1 MAQSTETGGVIMLK
15 RCITAE
21 NRKLHVSPI
30 WVMFF
35 LLPII
40 SAGYGTFNYLQNLE
54 ILKDKWY
61 SLWTQHTLFY
71 SMFFFHA
78 MVAVYAAYLWRLEHL
93 GYNWNIIMASPVK
106 TRDLFAAK
114 FVVVAKLALLTHRFV
129 FLLYTFCGK
138 IFAHLSGWPP
148 IELPFF
154 LLRGALGDLAVIAV
168 QLVLSM
174 LIRSFALPV
183 FLALIGGISGI
194 FVSSKGLALLWPYSL
209 MQAGMNA
216 NKSKDVL
223 AGGYGLFIAGCV
235 IWLIVIFILA
245 DVLLK
250 KKDIRA

>member
-1 MAQSTETGGVIMLK
+1 MLK

-114 FVVVAKLALLTHRFV
+114 FVVVAKLALLTHGFV

-154 LLRGALGDLAVIAV
+154 LRGVLGALAVIAV

-216 NKSKDVL
+216 NRSEDAL
-223 AGGYGLFIAGCV
+223 AGSYGMFFLSCAF
-235 IWLIVIFILA
+235 WLAAMFLLA
-245 DVLLK
+245 WGLLRKRDVK
-250 KKDIRA
+250 A

>member
-1 MAQSTETGGVIMLK
+1 
-15 RCITAE
+15 
-21 NRKLHVSPI
+21 
-30 WVMFF
+30 
-35 LLPII
+35 
-40 SAGYGTFNYLQNLE
+40 
-54 ILKDKWY
+54 
-61 SLWTQHTLFY
+61 
-71 SMFFFHA
+71 MFFFHA

-114 FVVVAKLALLTHRFV
+114 FVVVAKLALLTHGFV

-154 LLRGALGDLAVIAV
+154 LRGVLGALAVIAV

-223 AGGYGLFIAGCV
+223 AGGYGLFIASCV
-235 IWLIVIFILA
+235 IWLIAMFILA

-250 KKDIRA
+250 KKDVRA